1 MMNRSL
7 GWGNTFWVRNPLFI
21 DEEGPSRTP
30 CRLFSIQTTLIRLI
44 SVGSMRN
51 AFGNAIINHSFLPYK
66 NECLATQ
73 NV

>member
-1 MMNRSL
+1 MINR
-7 GWGNTFWVRNPLFI
+7 GFT
-21 DEEGPSRTP
+21 DEEGLIRTP